1 MLFLILQ
8 SAAKSGNALE
18 FLERILVALGVA
30 VGAGIGAYAA
40 VQQWSKKIRENLQSI
55 RNASQQLSESKEEIV
70 NASQKNFREIKNN
83 TEITENLNEKVTA
96 YVETV
101 QRHILSRV
109 QEELGGVN
117 EQLISISRRLDEI
130 NPDDKQNN
138 N

>member
-1 MLFLILQ
+1 MFFLLLQ
-8 SAAKSGNALE
+8 TVVKTTTSLE
-18 FLERILVALGVA
+18 VLERILVSLGVA

-40 VQQWSKKIRENLQSI
+40 VQQWSKKIRDNLQSI
-55 RNASQQLSESKEEIV
+55 RKASEVLTESKDEIV
-70 NASQKNFREIKNN
+70 DASKRNFREIKNN

-96 YVETV
+96 YVDTI

-117 EQLISISRRLDEI
+117 EQLITISRRLDAMNSDE
-130 NPDDKQNN
+130 NQNN

>member
-1 MLFLILQ
+1 MFFLLLQ
-8 SAAKSGNALE
+8 TVAKSGNSLE
-18 FLERILVALGVA
+18 ILERLLVSLGVA

-55 RNASQQLSESKEEIV
+55 KKASQALTESKDEIV
-70 NASQKNFREIKNN
+70 DASTRNFREIKNN

-96 YVETV
+96 YVDTV

-117 EQLISISRRLDEI
+117 EQLITISRRLDAMTS
-130 NPDDKQNN
+130 DDNQNN